1 MTDSSKV
8 ALLGLDR
15 AELTSL
21 VESLGEPAYR
31 GQQLRDAIYRQRV
44 EAVEE
49 ISTLSQSLRGKL
61 TEKGVSVGLPR
72 IAQRFVSQDGTV
84 RYLVALADGQSVETV
99 WMPEGDGG
107 EAGDGSEAG
116 ELAERFAESD
126 SSGTS
131 GARAPI
137 EKQEPIE
144 ALKRCA
150 TQKLTDQTPDRKQ
163 EQEPGWRQE
172 QKPERGREEK
182 QKSGCGQE
190 QIRDRGQ
197 QDSDRGQQH
206 DSDQR
211 QGQRY
216 GSDQRQSQRRVQ
228 GQNQGR
234 STICISSQVGCAVDC
249 QFCLTAL
256 LGVKRNLSS
265 GEIVG
270 QVCAVLK
277 DQQVSPPEDRINLVF
292 MGMGEPFLNYENFVK
307 AARLLVEEVGI
318 AERRMTVST
327 AGIVPRIHDFG
338 AEKIRP
344 KLAISL
350 NASNDALRTRLM
362 PLNKKWN
369 LEMLMAAAKEYPLR
383 TREWITFEYV
393 LLGGVNDGPE
403 NAREVVELLRGMRC
417 KVNLIALNPGPGIE
431 FATPDRE
438 RVVEFQKILRESG
451 VPAYVRRPRGRDIYA
466 ACGQLKRTVEIAT
479 APAQ

>member
-1 MTDSSKV
+1 MKYSSQI

-15 AELTSL
+15 AELAAL
-21 VESLGEPAYR
+21 VSEAGERAYR
-31 GQQLRDAIYRQRV
+31 ARQIAEAVYRQRV
-44 EAVEE
+44 ESVEE
-49 ISTLSQSLRGKL
+49 ISTLSQQLRSRL
-61 TEKGVSVGLPR
+61 VEQGVSIGLPR
-72 IAQRFVSQDGTV
+72 IEQRFVSQDGTV
-84 RYLVALADGQSVETV
+84 RYLIGFADGQSVETV

-116 ELAERFAESD
+116 GEAEKFAES
-126 SSGTS
+126 SSPGPDLS
-131 GARAPI
+131 G
-137 EKQEPIE
+137 
-144 ALKRCA
+144 
-150 TQKLTDQTPDRKQ
+150 DRR
-163 EQEPGWRQE
+163 PR
-172 QKPERGREEK
+172 
-182 QKSGCGQE
+182 
-190 QIRDRGQ
+190 
-197 QDSDRGQQH
+197 
-206 DSDQR
+206 
-211 QGQRY
+211 
-216 GSDQRQSQRRVQ
+216 Q

-256 LGVKRNLSS
+256 LGVKRNLTA

-277 DQQVSPPEDRINLVF
+277 DQKVSPPEDRINLVF

-350 NASNDALRTRLM
+350 NASNDELRTRLM

-369 LEMLMAAAKEYPLR
+369 LEALMSAARTYPLR
-383 TREWITFEYV
+383 PREWITFEYV
-393 LLGGVNDGPE
+393 LLGGVNDEPE
-403 NAREVVELLRGMRC
+403 NAREVAELLRGIKC
-417 KVNLIALNPGPGIE
+417 KVNLIALNAGPGIE
-431 FATPDRE
+431 FETPAGE
-438 RVVEFQKILRESG
+438 RVAAFQAILREAG
-451 VPAYVRRPRGRDIYA
+451 IPAFVRRPRGRDIYA

-479 APAQ
+479 APVP